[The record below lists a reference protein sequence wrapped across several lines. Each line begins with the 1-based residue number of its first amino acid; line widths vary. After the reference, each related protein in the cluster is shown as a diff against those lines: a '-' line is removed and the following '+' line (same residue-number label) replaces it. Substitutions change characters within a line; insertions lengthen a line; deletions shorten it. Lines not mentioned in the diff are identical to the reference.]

1 MLTDKCCDNDANTL
15 VNTKRQIFSSENES
29 HIQLTYKQN
38 SLVEQ
43 DDNSSQDNR
52 NMHFIELVQSRSS
65 IIPTVRVISPED
77 NGTIQHHKESLCLNS
92 SLIIQESL
100 NSTWKKGGLKIIK
113 YVARFIYQLK
123 TKADKLK
130 IKLMNLEIFEKLG
143 DKGGDFKNFKRGKDK
158 EEKQILCLIINKIVT
173 FIVALWNFVCQ
184 YLNRIAIIYP
194 ESSFKII
201 WDSIVV
207 CFIVINIF
215 YIPMSLSF
223 ELDKSSQI
231 SILFFETIP
240 SYIFIIEI
248 MLNFNTAYYSQG
260 IIHTN
265 RSEIFFHYIQ
275 NNFCWD
281 LLITIPFVLAQFD
294 VPYIQFIL
302 LLRIARVRSMI
313 QNVQDLLNAKEEVQ
327 AVLEMIKLVYFLVL
341 VAHMCS
347 CGWHLLGRIEYE
359 TYNDEKSWLIF
370 YDYYEKQWYDRYI
383 VSLYWSVI
391 TTLTVGYG
399 DIVPQTSIE
408 RLFVIIVAMV
418 LCGVFGYI
426 ISTIGEII
434 KTLEERKALLKRS
447 MKKVNQYIKQK
458 QLNLQ
463 LSLKVRKYFEFKHQ
477 IDEQLQEQD
486 DSVLNK
492 LSGQLK
498 SEVLVDIYKRV
509 LLKSTFL
516 KDNIPDE
523 LINNLCQKTKQATYA
538 PGYDIANVNDTAT
551 KLIFIL
557 EGQVNSYF
565 VSKGLEALYKGDK
578 DNLTGKLQ
586 KIYQRGEIIG
596 ELEFILNSPYQF
608 YFKST
613 SFLSIAFIDRNDFL
627 SVIQENEKCRQA
639 FHQLREKL
647 TYQKT
652 YGKTCDICKWTHK
665 YLDCPFVFFQSNL
678 YKIARKANQNYQQNR
693 IKFERQREVKKK
705 HLDSFRNNIL
715 SSGLDLILNYGFLNE
730 DQINDQ
736 YLTKL
741 GFGITEDEKTNKSS
755 ESESSESQEIDN
767 NSQDQRK
774 RIQSFEKMKTIFLAS
789 KLKTSFGLNQNHS
802 KNQYNDD
809 SQPQQ
814 NRKSDS
820 KYQQEQMVYG
830 INNSHNITQGSTQKQ
845 NYSQNQNQI
854 KQSNQ
859 LLRME
864 TVAQQSGSFGS
875 QQLDSKQKNNNGNQA
890 ENEGDAN
897 YFQKAGY
904 NQLIEIDKMQDYEF
918 YFPMFNVTSVI
929 EMLRKQR
936 LGILLK
942 QSKRQG
948 LQEKLRSK
956 RINKSFNKFNNQ
968 SSKNVEEKT

>member
-1 MLTDKCCDNDANTL
+1 MITDKRFDIDPNTL
-15 VNTKRQIFSSENES
+15 INTKRQIFSSENES
-29 HIQLTYKQN
+29 HIHLTNKQS
-38 SLVEQ
+38 SLAEQ
-43 DDNSSQDNR
+43 DDISSQEKNL
-52 NMHFIELVQSRSS
+52 HFIELIQSRSS
-65 IIPTVRVISPED
+65 IIPTVKIISPED
-77 NGTIQHHKESLCLNS
+77 YGTIKQPRGSLFFNS
-92 SLIIQESL
+92 SIQNYENL
-100 NSTWKKGGLKIIK
+100 NPTWKKGGLKIIK

-130 IKLMNLEIFEKLG
+130 IKLMNFEIFKNLG
-143 DKGGDFKNFKRGKDK
+143 DKSGDFKNFKRGQQK
-158 EEKQILCLIINKIVT
+158 EEENFICLIIIKIVS
-173 FIVALWNFVCQ
+173 FIVAIWNVICKF
-184 YLNRIAIIYP
+184 LNRLAIIYP
-194 ESSFKII
+194 ESSFKIF

-223 ELDKSSQI
+223 ELDKSNQI

-240 SYIFIIEI
+240 SYIFIVEI

-265 RSEIFFHYIQ
+265 RSEIFFHYVQ

-294 VPYIQFIL
+294 IPYIQFIL

-359 TYNDEKSWLIF
+359 IYNDEKSWLIY
-370 YDYYEKQWYDRYI
+370 YDYYDQEWYDRYI

-399 DIVPQTSIE
+399 DIVPQTTIE

-486 DSVLNK
+486 DSILNK

-498 SEVLVDIYKRV
+498 QEVLVDIYKRV
-509 LLKSTFL
+509 LLNSNFL
-516 KDNIPDE
+516 KNNIPDD

-538 PGYDIANVNDTAT
+538 PGYDIASVNDTAT

-557 EGQVNSYF
+557 EGKVDSYF
-565 VSKGLEALYKGDK
+565 VSKGLEALCKGEK
-578 DNLTGKLQ
+578 DNVNGKIQ
-586 KIYQRGEIIG
+586 KIYQRGDIIG
-596 ELEFILNSPYQF
+596 ELEFILNSPYQYNF
-608 YFKST
+608 RSST
-613 SFLSIAFIDRNDFL
+613 LLSVAFIDRNDFL
-627 SVIQENEKCRQA
+627 IVIQENEECRQK

-665 YLDCPFVFFQSNL
+665 YQDCPFVFYQSNL
-678 YKIARKANQNYQQNR
+678 DKIARNANINCYQYR
-693 IKFERQREVKKK
+693 KKYERSRVVKRNKQG
-705 HLDSFRNNIL
+705 SFRNIIV
-715 SSGLDLILNYGFLNE
+715 SQGLDVILNFGFLNE

-736 YLTKL
+736 YLAKL
-741 GFGITEDEKTNKSS
+741 GYGIGEDEKSQKLSDS
-755 ESESSESQEIDN
+755 HLSSESQEIDN
-767 NSQDQRK
+767 ISQDQRK
-774 RIQSFEKMKTIFLAS
+774 RVQSFEKMKTTFLS
-789 KLKTSFGLNQNHS
+789 QKLKTNFGLNQNYQKHIM
-802 KNQYNDD
+802 NDD
-809 SQPQQ
+809 SQQHQQQQQ
-814 NRKSDS
+814 NRKIET
-820 KYQQEQMVYG
+820 KYQQEQLITG
-830 INNSHNITQGSTQKQ
+830 NSQKFIQNI
-845 NYSQNQNQI
+845 YSQNPIRQNKVKMDTIIQ
-854 KQSNQ
+854 KSVS
-859 LLRME
+859 L
-864 TVAQQSGSFGS
+864 GS
-875 QQLDSKQKNNNGNQA
+875 QQLDSKSRNA
-890 ENEGDAN
+890 TEYET
-897 YFQKAGY
+897 
-904 NQLIEIDKMQDYEF
+904 NQLYQSGFNLLIDIDKMKDYEF
-918 YFPMFNVTSVI
+918 YFPTFNVTNVVEI
-929 EMLRKQR
+929 LRKQR
-936 LGILLK
+936 LGLLK
-942 QSKRQG
+942 NNKRQG
-948 LQEKLRSK
+948 LQEKLRSL
-956 RINKSFNKFNNQ
+956 RMNKSQNKIIHL
-968 SSKNVEEKT
+968 SSKNLEEKI